1 MSKIYSFLDGG
12 LQPVCVAGLLAQ
24 ASAIPGTEEDSV
36 RWGEW
41 QVLLTL
47 SKWL

>member
-1 MSKIYSFLDGG
+1 MTKIHSFLDGG
-12 LQPVCVAGLLAQ
+12 LQPVCLAGLLAQ
-24 ASAIPGTEEDSV
+24 ASAIPGTGEDSLG
-36 RWGEW
+36 RGEQ